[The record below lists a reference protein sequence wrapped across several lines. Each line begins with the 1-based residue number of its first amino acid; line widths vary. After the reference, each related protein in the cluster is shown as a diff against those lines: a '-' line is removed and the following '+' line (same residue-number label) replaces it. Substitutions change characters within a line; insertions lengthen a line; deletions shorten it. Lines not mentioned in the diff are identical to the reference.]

1 MFVFSKVDNHVSV
14 LERNLKKVEF
24 TDEEVLHEKIN
35 NKDVYLDYGATE
47 DFVED
52 ACSLRQ

>member
-1 MFVFSKVDNHVSV
+1 MFVFSKVDNHVSA

-35 NKDVYLDYGATE
+35 NKDVYLDYRATE